1 MLGFLKMPVLLDV
14 LIPLECRQVEG
25 SGRRWGR
32 AGRTKF
38 KISC

>member
-1 MLGFLKMPVLLDV
+1 MLGFLRMPLPLDV

-25 SGRRWGR
+25 SGRRWER
-32 AGRTKF
+32 AGRTNF